1 MKLFQLIILALLG
14 LTAFTQNLSVDPS
27 VAASTTTST
36 LSEE

>member
-27 VAASTTTST
+27 AASTTSST